1 MVGLLALPSWA
12 DELVSTPIVRAS
24 GTVVASIILAY
35 VTELVVQRV
44 FLRLA
49 KKTKTDLDDKIIEVL
64 RQPVF
69 LSVIFFGLS
78 MAAEILD
85 PGEVAVTVIDSGLQS
100 IAIVVWSIAGFRIG
114 TIVLTALSK
123 ARHARI
129 VRPASLPV
137 FLIFYRVA
145 LIVISLYFVFLAWEI
160 DLTAWLASAGILG
173 IAVGF
178 AAKDTLA
185 NLFAGVF
192 ILADSPYKVGDVIV
206 IDGKLRGRVV
216 HIGMRSTR
224 LLTRDDVEITIPNA
238 VIGTSTVLNEA
249 GGPQEAQRVRIKVF
263 AAYGCDVD
271 QVKELLLRCPDDV
284 PHVCSNPGPEVRLRE
299 LGDSGLRF
307 ELLAWVDDAAE
318 RGRVIDALT
327 TKAYNSMNAAGVEIP
342 YNKLDVYLK
351 DNKAPST
358 LSEAAQ

>member
-1 MVGLLALPSWA
+1 MVGLLALPAWV

-24 GTVVASIILAY
+24 GTVVASIVVAY
-35 VTELVVQRV
+35 VTEMVVQRV

-69 LSVIFFGLS
+69 LTVIFWGLS
-78 MAAEILD
+78 MAAVILD
-85 PGEVAVTVIDSGLQS
+85 PGDTAVRVINSGLQS
-100 IAIVVWSIAGFRIG
+100 LAVVIWSIAGFRIG
-114 TIVLTALSK
+114 TIVLTALAGAK
-123 ARHARI
+123 HGRV

-145 LIVISLYFVFLAWEI
+145 LIVVSLYFVFLAWNI

-263 AAYGCDVD
+263 AAYGCNIE
-271 QVKELLLRCPDDV
+271 QVKSLLLACPEGV
-284 PHVCSNPGPEVRLRE
+284 PNVCTEPGPEVRLRE
-299 LGDSGLRF
+299 LADSGLRF
-307 ELLAWVDDAAE
+307 ELLVWVDQPAQ
-318 RGRVIDALT
+318 RGRVIDVLT
-327 TKAYNSMNAAGVEIP
+327 TNAYNCMNEAGVEIP
-342 YNKLDVYLK
+342 YNKLDVYLRE
-351 DNKAPST
+351 NKAGSS